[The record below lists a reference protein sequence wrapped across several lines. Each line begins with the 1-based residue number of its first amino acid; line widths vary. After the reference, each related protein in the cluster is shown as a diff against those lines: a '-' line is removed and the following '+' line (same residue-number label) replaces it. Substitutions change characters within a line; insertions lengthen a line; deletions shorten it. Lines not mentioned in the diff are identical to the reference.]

1 MIRFTAGQKIH
12 LIGIGGVGMSAI
24 ARVLL
29 EQGCIVSGS
38 DRSPGSLA
46 LALAR
51 EGVTVY
57 TGHDASHVGAADAV
71 LITSAAS
78 ADNPEV
84 VAARARGIPVY
95 KRADIIAGLMAER
108 CVIAVAGAHGKTT
121 TTAMIAHIL
130 LQTNADPGYIIGGT
144 LKSNGRSA
152 AAGSGPVFVV
162 EADEYDHMFLGLCP
176 EIAVVT
182 NVEWDHPDFFPTYA
196 AFAEAFERFVDR
208 LPPTGTLIA
217 CADDPGAHELAARAA
232 LQGRPVIEYGLSAG
246 AARLV
251 DVRTGIEGTAFTAR
265 LPDRGSTVVRLP
277 LPGVHN
283 ARNAM
288 AALLAAGMQGVEP
301 EAAAEALATFTGTS
315 RRFDLL
321 GEVNGVAV
329 IDDYAH
335 NPTKIR
341 AAIAAARQ
349 RYPERTLWAVW
360 QPHTYSRT
368 ARFKREYQAAFSEAD
383 HVLVTTI
390 YAAREAPLPGV
401 TAADV
406 TAGIDHPDARHLPTF
421 DEVVAVLRDEA
432 QPPAVILIMSAG
444 DATAI
449 GAAYLEGRRSH
460 A

>member
-12 LIGIGGVGMSAI
+12 LVGIGGVGMSAI

-38 DRSPGSLA
+38 DRAPGSLA
-46 LALAR
+46 QALVQD
-51 EGVTVY
+51 GVTVY
-57 TGHDASHVGAADAV
+57 TGHDAGHVGAADAV

-84 VAARARGIPVY
+84 AAARSRGIPVY
-95 KRADIIAGLMAER
+95 KRADIIAGLMADR

-130 LQTNADPGYIIGGT
+130 LETGADPGYIIGGT

-152 AAGSGPVFVV
+152 AAGSGPIFVV
-162 EADEYDHMFLGLCP
+162 EADEYDHMFLGLRP
-176 EIAVVT
+176 ELAVVT
-182 NVEWDHPDFFPTYA
+182 NVEWDHPDFFPTPA
-196 AFAEAFERFVDR
+196 AFAEAFERFVDL
-208 LPPTGTLIA
+208 LPPAGMLIA
-217 CADDPGAHELAARAA
+217 CADDPGAHALAVRRVR
-232 LQGRPVIEYGLSAG
+232 QGRSVIDYGLSAG
-246 AARLV
+246 AARMV
-251 DVRTGIEGTAFTAR
+251 DLRASSDGTIFTAR
-265 LPDRGSTVVRLP
+265 LPDRALTTVRLQV
-277 LPGVHN
+277 PGAHN
-283 ARNAM
+283 ARNAL
-288 AALLAAGMQGVEP
+288 AALLAVRTQGVEP
-301 EAAAEALATFTGTS
+301 AAAAEALATFAGTG

-321 GEVNGVAV
+321 GEVGGVAV

-368 ARFKREYQAAFSEAD
+368 ASFERQYQTAFSEAD
-383 HVLVTTI
+383 HVLVTDI

-406 TAGIDHPDARHLPTF
+406 TAGMDHPDARFLPTF
-421 DEVVAVLRDEA
+421 DQVVAVLRDEA

-449 GAAYLEGRRSH
+449 GAAYLDDCRSH
-460 A
+460 V